1 MGWMFDNVERLIARL
16 QKPANHREP
25 LISDDAAR
33 ALRDTLRPGDVLLVE
48 GKGRFPA
55 ASNISLNRPG
65 RIRRCTSGR

>member
-1 MGWMFDNVERLIARL
+1 MGWMFDNVGRLIARL
-16 QKPANHREP
+16 QKPANHCEP

-33 ALRDTLRPGDVLLVE
+33 FDPVTSCWSKAKVV
-48 GKGRFPA
+48 FPA